1 MRNYIWHSTS
11 ISCYN
16 EAIMSK
22 HSKPVK
28 RDLSHSR
35 QFPGQHDDEKVLAV
49 VRQFIVALRHQIVI
63 GGMVIVLVMLPWSL
77 SNNFATGLVG
87 ITTNFML
94 LGFLAFFGYALWQW
108 ASWYYSVFILTSSR
122 LIVIK
127 QRGFFNRQV
136 SELAL
141 NNVQSVNYHI
151 NGFNASVFGYGNV
164 RVQTL
169 SGSGDLDLNFV
180 HHPAVFQQQIL
191 SAVHAH
197 GSTAEPTS

>member
-1 MRNYIWHSTS
+1 MA
-11 ISCYN
+11 
-16 EAIMSK
+16 E

-28 RDLSHSR
+28 RDLSHNR
-35 QFPGQHDDEKVLAV
+35 QFPGQHDDEQVLAV
-49 VRQFIVALRHQIVI
+49 VRQFIVALRHQIII
-63 GGMVIVLVMLPWSL
+63 GGVVIVLVMLPWSL
-77 SNNFATGLVG
+77 SNNFAQGLVG

-94 LGFLAFFGYALWQW
+94 LGFLFFLLYAVWQW
-108 ASWYYSVFILTSSR
+108 AGWYYSVFILTSTR

-127 QRGFFNRQV
+127 QRGFFNRSV

-141 NNVQSVNYHI
+141 NNVQSVNYQI
-151 NGFNASVFGYGNV
+151 SGFNASVFGYGDV

-191 SAVHAH
+191 AAVHKH
-197 GSTAEPTS
+197 GSTPPASS